1 MNQWFDNPIAEWIWE
16 TRYRAPQDRTIEDTW
31 LRVARALSAP
41 EADSDHWQARFFEA
55 LQGFRFV
62 PAGRV
67 LNGAGLSGDRTLV
80 NCFVSGALASG
91 VSAEAERLAEVVSTL
106 ESGGGVGADF
116 SAVKGGKG
124 KAGVVDFLRLWDDAA
139 ARASASGARRGALMG
154 TLGWDHPE
162 VMGFVHAKDDP
173 AALNHFNLSV
183 LLSEEFLAA
192 AAEGRE
198 LAVGNARRVNARALL
213 AEIAACA
220 WQHGEPGVLFVD
232 RINSE
237 NNLRYR
243 ENIRA
248 TNPCGEVPLPHHGA
262 CVLGSVNLVQLV
274 QHPFSDRARLDFAA
288 LEDLVAT
295 GIRLLDNVIDVTGYP
310 LPEQARL
317 ARATRRVGLGV
328 MGLGDTLA
336 MLGLRYGSDSS
347 VELVHQIFERVRDVA
362 YATSVELASERGAF
376 PEFVA
381 ERFLESGFA
390 RRLPES
396 LRKAVSNRGIRN
408 SHLIAVAPTGTI
420 SLLANNVSGGIE
432 PIFALTAERA
442 ITGTD
447 GLVRHVELSDYAYRA
462 WQVAG
467 ERGSPQPRFH
477 TAMQISPAE
486 HIAIQAG
493 AQPFVDNAIAKTINL
508 PEDASVD
515 DVIDTFRLADRAGL
529 KGCAVFRGGGTRCGV
544 ITPLHPDETRF
555 SEGGSQLV
563 E

>member
-1 MNQWFDNPIAEWIWE
+1 MDQWFDNPVSEWIWQ
-16 TRYRAPQDRTIEDTW
+16 TRYRAPEDRTVEDTW
-31 LRVARALSAP
+31 LRVARALSAS
-41 EADSDHWQARFFEA
+41 ESDSDHWQRRFLEA
-55 LQGFRFV
+55 LRGFRFV
-62 PAGRV
+62 PAGRI
-67 LNGAGLSGDRTLV
+67 LSGAGLRGDHTLV
-80 NCFVSGALASG
+80 NCFVSGVLSAS
-91 VSAEAERLAEVVSTL
+91 VSEETDRLSEVVRTL
-106 ESGGGVGADF
+106 EYGGGVGADF
-116 SAVKGGKG
+116 SAVNASTGE
-124 KAGVVDFLRLWDDAA
+124 AGVVDFLSLWDDAA

-162 VMGFVHAKDDP
+162 VMAFVHAKDDP
-173 AALNHFNLSV
+173 GALNHFNLSV
-183 LLSEEFLAA
+183 LLSEDFLAA

-198 LAVGNARRVNARALL
+198 LAVDGQRQVNARALL

-237 NNLRYR
+237 NNLWYL

-288 LEDLVAT
+288 LEELVAT
-295 GIRLLDNVIDVTGYP
+295 GVRLLDNVIDVTGYP
-310 LPEQARL
+310 LSEQAQL
-317 ARATRRVGLGV
+317 ARATRRLGLGV

-336 MLGLRYGSDSS
+336 MLGLRYGSRSS
-347 VELVHQIFERVRDVA
+347 VEVVRQIFERVRDVA

-381 ERFLESGFA
+381 EPFLESGFA
-390 RRLPES
+390 RRLPET
-396 LRKAVSNRGIRN
+396 LRKAIAQRGIRN

-432 PIFALTAERA
+432 PIFSLTAERA
-442 ITGTD
+442 IKGMD
-447 GLVRHVELSDYAYRA
+447 GLVQRVELSDFAYRA
-462 WQVAG
+462 WQVAA
-467 ERGSPQPRFH
+467 ERPSRQPRFR
-477 TAMQISPAE
+477 TAMQINPAE

-508 PEDASVD
+508 SEDASVD
-515 DVIDTFRLADRAGL
+515 DVIETFHLADRAGL

-544 ITPLHPDETRF
+544 ITPLSPDNPDGTMF
-555 SEGGSQLV
+555 SEG
-563 E
+563 